1 MTSPVLL
8 KFFGLGGVI
17 FVVFIISPSVPQPH
31 DDARLLGEVVG
42 DVLDGGVLALVQVEL
57 FSNASWFFKFL
68 SATHN
73 QNQSLPSSE
82 IEISVLMFSRW

>member
-17 FVVFIISPSVPQPH
+17 FVVFIVAPSIPQPH

-57 FSNASWFFKFL
+57 FSNASRIFKFS
-68 SATHN
+68 SATQN
-73 QNQSLPSSE
+73 QNQRLP
-82 IEISVLMFSRW
+82 I